1 MMTAAEYG
9 NAGAYFQNALT
20 SNGGTAFMVGQDTSD
35 GNLTWSRVT
44 YYSCMRDNATSP
56 PTGLTPSQRLTSP
69 GCAIV
74 GRQGMRPVAFPM
86 SDGWNFDQ
94 PIVT

>member
-9 NAGAYFQNALT
+9 NSGAYFLNTLT

-44 YYSCMRDNATSP
+44 YYSLLRDSATSP
-56 PTGLTPSQRLTSP
+56 PSALSPSQRLAN
-69 GCAIV
+69 GGNVIV
-74 GRQGMRPVAFPM
+74 GRQGPRPVAFPM
-86 SDGWNFDQ
+86 SDGWNFDR